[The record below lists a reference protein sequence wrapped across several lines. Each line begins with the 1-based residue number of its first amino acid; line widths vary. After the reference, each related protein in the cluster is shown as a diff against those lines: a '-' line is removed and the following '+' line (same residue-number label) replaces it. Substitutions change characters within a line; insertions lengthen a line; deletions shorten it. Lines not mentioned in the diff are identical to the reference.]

1 LTTSKPPSSI
11 SVEELTADEDFDIS
25 FVTAIETTILV
36 HLQQKHIHERYIIQ
50 ILEVLRLGAHQLV
63 DLKSSQILY
72 QSRVNSD
79 FIRSLSPIEISRSM
93 SPPQCSTPSSP
104 PEESMLEDTHRE
116 RFAISCVSTLFNVC
130 SNHNRSF

>member
-36 HLQQKHIHERYIIQ
+36 HLQQNHIHERYIIQ

-63 DLKSSQILY
+63 DLKTSQILY
-72 QSRVNSD
+72 QSRANSD
-79 FIRSLSPIEISRSM
+79 FQRSLSPIEILRST
-93 SPPQCSTPSSP
+93 SPPQCNSP

-130 SNHNRSF
+130 SNQNGSF